1 MSANESRR
9 FDQKHVEDQSMS
21 DKRAKDSGVQVGAV
35 PGKYLTFGLG
45 EEIYGLEILK
55 VQEIIGLMRVTRVP
69 GLPDVIRG
77 VVNLRGK
84 VIPVVDLRRKF
95 GMETKT
101 DTERTCIVVVRVWR
115 ENQAVTVGLI
125 VDDVREVLA
134 ITESQLEAVPRF
146 SADVETAFLLAMAKI
161 QQRVVMLLDVD
172 QILSSTELWSL
183 PTATGGQPQG

>member
-1 MSANESRR
+1 
-9 FDQKHVEDQSMS
+9 MS
-21 DKRAKDSGVQVGAV
+21 DGNEKDPGARPGAR

-45 EEIYGLEILK
+45 DEVYGLEILK
-55 VQEIIGLMRVTRVP
+55 VQEIIGLLRVTRVP

-95 GMETKT
+95 SMEAKA

-115 ENQAVTVGLI
+115 EGQAVTVGLI

-134 ITESQLEAVPRF
+134 ITEDQLEAVPRF
-146 SADVETAFLLAMAKI
+146 SGEVETAFLLGMAKI
-161 QQRVVMLLDVD
+161 SPRVVMLLDVD
-172 QILSSTELWSL
+172 QILSSTELWAVPS
-183 PTATGGQPQG
+183 TTGSQQTLGQDAR

>member
-1 MSANESRR
+1 MSETHARNREGL
-9 FDQKHVEDQSMS
+9 H
-21 DKRAKDSGVQVGAV
+21 GAA

-45 EEIYGLEILK
+45 DEVYGLEILK

-95 GMETKT
+95 SMDAKA
-101 DTERTCIVVVRVWR
+101 DTERTCIVVVRVMR
-115 ENQAVTVGLI
+115 EDQAVVVGLI

-134 ITESQLEAVPRF
+134 IAQNQLEPVPRF
-146 SADVETAFLLAMAKI
+146 SKDVNTAFLLGMAKI
-161 QQRVVMLLDVD
+161 AQRVVMLLDVD
-172 QILSSTELWSL
+172 QILSSMELWAVPSSADL
-183 PTATGGQPQG
+183 QPEPQEQGNP

>member
-1 MSANESRR
+1 MNPDS
-9 FDQKHVEDQSMS
+9 V
-21 DKRAKDSGVQVGAV
+21 KDPGARLGAG

-45 EEIYGLEILK
+45 EEVYGLEILK

-95 GMETKT
+95 AMETKT
-101 DTERTCIVVVRVWR
+101 DTERTCIIVVRVWR
-115 ENQAVTVGLI
+115 EGQAVTVGLI

-134 ITESQLEAVPRF
+134 ITSDQLETVPRF
-146 SADVETAFLLAMAKI
+146 SGDVDTAFLLGMAKI
-161 QQRVVMLLDVD
+161 LQRVVMLLDVD

-183 PTATGGQPQG
+183 PSAVGGQAQGS